1 MSKQQS
7 LLKIFI
13 CNQRISLLIQQFYFK
28 VILLMEGLMVL
39 YFKVT
44 FLSTL
49 NSFNCHGVIFYVKFL
64 IELCMTNEHLIL
76 NFYNVSKLVL
86 KWLRD

>member
-1 MSKQQS
+1 
-7 LLKIFI
+7 
-13 CNQRISLLIQQFYFK
+13 
-28 VILLMEGLMVL
+28 MEGLMVL

-64 IELCMTNEHLIL
+64 IELCMTNEH
-76 NFYNVSKLVL
+76 
-86 KWLRD
+86 